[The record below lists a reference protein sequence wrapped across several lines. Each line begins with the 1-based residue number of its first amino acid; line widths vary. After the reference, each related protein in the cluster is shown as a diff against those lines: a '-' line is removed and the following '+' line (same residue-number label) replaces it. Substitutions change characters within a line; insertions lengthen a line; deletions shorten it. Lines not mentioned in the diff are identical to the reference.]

1 MSSQDDGNHMERL
14 AEEALEHLRLIHK
27 YTAWMAFFI
36 VLFGLLALIGFI
48 LGNLNAF
55 V

>member
-1 MSSQDDGNHMERL
+1 MERL
-14 AEEALEHLRLIHK
+14 AEGALEHLRLIHK

-36 VLFGLLALIGFI
+36 VLFGLMALIGFI

-55 V
+55 L